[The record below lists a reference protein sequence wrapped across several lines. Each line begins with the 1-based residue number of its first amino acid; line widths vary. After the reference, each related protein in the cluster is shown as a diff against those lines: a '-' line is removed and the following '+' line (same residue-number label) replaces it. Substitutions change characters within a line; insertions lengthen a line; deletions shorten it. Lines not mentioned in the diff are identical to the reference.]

1 MKEVAAV
8 DNGLSNTPLGAT
20 SPGADIAR
28 TLVGI
33 HGTVRAARAVL
44 ASPDFEIAI
53 PECVRL
59 LRQVEEMLDT
69 AVVDLADDGRIW
81 RTLRALRDELGGY
94 LLATETLR
102 DVGVKPDAVMALLH
116 RSVAIADATL

>member
-1 MKEVAAV
+1 MNDAMAFSETFVDPAV
-8 DNGLSNTPLGAT
+8 GDHTPK
-20 SPGADIAR
+20 ADIAM
-28 TLVGI
+28 TLIDI

-44 ASPDFEIAI
+44 AGPDLDVAI

-59 LRQVEEMLDT
+59 LRQVEEMLDV

-81 RTLRALRDELGGY
+81 RTLRALRDEIGGY

-102 DVGVKPDAVMALLH
+102 DVGVKSDAVIALLH
-116 RSVAIADATL
+116 RGVAIADATL